1 MVEYLKRVKKLL
13 LIFAVIANAGFLL
26 PKKITW
32 VAVGD
37 SITWLNEHS
46 DAADHRITKG
56 YLTLVKEKM
65 PQLSYDN
72 LGYSGWTSGNIADSI
87 EKLPLK
93 RADLYTVFLGTNDW
107 WQGRPIGTLADY
119 MHNTGNNTVYGSFR
133 IIINKLRS
141 LNNNAR
147 IILITPMQRGDFVW
161 IKSGKNNAW
170 GSYKEK
176 NGQSLA
182 SFAEAI
188 NKIGEYEHLDV
199 VDLYHKSGIT
209 LDKIVKYK
217 RLKNP
222 QTGDYQNYSYPD
234 YIGIPFNPETD
245 DYPYPPDAVDLTY
258 DGLHPSDKGF
268 TIIADMILKVLKKYY

>member
-1 MVEYLKRVKKLL
+1 
-13 LIFAVIANAGFLL
+13 
-26 PKKITW
+26 
-32 VAVGD
+32 
-37 SITWLNEHS
+37 
-46 DAADHRITKG
+46 
-56 YLTLVKEKM
+56 
-65 PQLSYDN
+65 
-72 LGYSGWTSGNIADSI
+72 
-87 EKLPLK
+87 
-93 RADLYTVFLGTNDW
+93 
-107 WQGRPIGTLADY
+107 
-119 MHNTGNNTVYGSFR
+119 
-133 IIINKLRS
+133 
-141 LNNNAR
+141 
-147 IILITPMQRGDFVW
+147 MQRGDFVW

-188 NKIGEYEHLDV
+188 NKIGEYERLDV

-209 LDKIVKYK
+209 LDKMVKYK

-222 QTGDYQNYSYPD
+222 QTGDYQNYPYPD

-245 DYPYPPDAVDLTY
+245 DYPYPRDAIGLTY